1 MQSRSSFLSCN
12 LRGCADRW
20 GSAHDEWRNL
30 WLGRLGGTGS
40 KQVLNGRT
48 CTDARRS
55 SGSGGVLAV
64 RSEKGPGPGPQRSYL
79 CHEAIFAGAAL
90 GAGAARA
97 RTAASTRDGECS
109 GKEAG
114 AEHMV
119 LGAPGDVGVVLGE
132 HGVVGVVVGEER
144 PLAARLRRGGGGG
157 GGEGGMSTDFSRL

>member
-1 MQSRSSFLSCN
+1 MVARALMRAGAVAAAASSL
-12 LRGCADRW
+12 CAAKKAQDL
-20 GSAHDEWRNL
+20 GHSAA
-30 WLGRLGGTGS
+30 TS
-40 KQVLNGRT
+40 ANG
-48 CTDARRS
+48 
-55 SGSGGVLAV
+55 
-64 RSEKGPGPGPQRSYL
+64 
-79 CHEAIFAGAAL
+79 AIFAGAVL

-109 GKEAG
+109 GEEAG

-157 GGEGGMSTDFSRL
+157 GGEGGKSTDFSRL